1 MKLRITVEGRVYEV
15 DVEVVEGEESAA
27 LARSRM
33 TNMPVAPLIPPPPI
47 PVAAPAAGAS
57 AGKACLAPIAGT
69 VTKVLVNPGDRV
81 KQNDV
86 VLILEAMKMESN
98 VVAPVEGVV
107 RNVNVTNGYRV
118 VQGQVLVEFD

>member
-33 TNMPVAPLIPPPPI
+33 THMPVAPLIPPPPI
-47 PVAAPAAGAS
+47 PVAPAAGAS

-81 KQNDV
+81 RQNDV

-107 RNVNVTNGYRV
+107 KNVNVTNGYRV